1 MNGYVNYEV
10 KSPTLTVAW
19 FVIESDAEAFIQGLD
34 LEDASGYSIH
44 EVKKIVTE
52 DN

>member
-1 MNGYVNYEV
+1 MSGYVNYEV
-10 KSPTLTVAW
+10 RSHTLTVAW
-19 FVIESDAEAFIQGLD
+19 FILEEDAEAYIRGLD
-34 LEDASGYSIH
+34 LEDETGYSIH